1 MNFFKNKKLLLNS
14 SIIFFI
20 LLFNSLLLQFKVN
33 KYLYKLKLKEKYYD
47 TIISSEQETN
57 QTKEDVDSL
66 KNDKI
71 DKLSLDNINQ
81 LQNNLNNRL
90 DKANEVLQIGNSAI
104 SFKDKETERDNL
116 INQKNIRTNLKNQY
130 DINLV
135 SSNYNL
141 QSRKNDILNYE
152 KFTNL
157 FELNNLNKNKKF
169 HLLDTTH
176 NNYLITNNI
185 NNNYEMIQTNNIMNY
200 SNKDLLTF
208 QLDKINNNNE
218 FYTYNDTYVL
228 KILNNKLLY
237 VNNFGNLHFTNSPKN
252 NNSYTPVN
260 INLIPIKNVNNRNI
274 RNGEKFKVVLK
285 QKNENGDLN
294 KKFLVFNNNTKKYMF
309 TNNLKNHNPSVLKF
323 EYILN

>member
-47 TIISSEQETN
+47 TIIYSEQEAN
-57 QTKEDVDSL
+57 QTKEDVDNL
-66 KNDKI
+66 KNNKI
-71 DKLSLDNINQ
+71 DKLNLDNINE

-130 DINLV
+130 DTNLV

-185 NNNYEMIQTNNIMNY
+185 NNNYELIQTNNIMNY

-285 QKNENGDLN
+285 QKNENGDLS

-309 TNNLKNHNPSVLKF
+309 ANNLKNHNPSVLKF